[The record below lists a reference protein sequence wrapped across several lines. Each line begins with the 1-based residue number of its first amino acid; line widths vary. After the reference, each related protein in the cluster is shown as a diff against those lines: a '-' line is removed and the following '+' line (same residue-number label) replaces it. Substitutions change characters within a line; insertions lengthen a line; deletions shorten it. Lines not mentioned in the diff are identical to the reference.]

1 MCDKAVDTCPFHLVL
16 LLINIRLK
24 LFMKKYEEIMQKYC
38 PYRYKT

>member
-24 LFMKKYEEIMQKYC
+24 KCDKVVYEEI
-38 PYRYKT
+38 